1 IATAWDAGAHAVK
14 LFPAQMLGV
23 AFLRDVR
30 AVFPEIPFMPTGG
43 LTPASAAEWIRAGAV
58 SVGVGSALGQDTV
71 EAIAQRM
78 RAWVAAVDVA
88 REPA

>member
-1 IATAWDAGAHAVK
+1 
-14 LFPAQMLGV
+14 
-23 AFLRDVR
+23 
-30 AVFPEIPFMPTGG
+30 
-43 LTPASAAEWIRAGAV
+43 V